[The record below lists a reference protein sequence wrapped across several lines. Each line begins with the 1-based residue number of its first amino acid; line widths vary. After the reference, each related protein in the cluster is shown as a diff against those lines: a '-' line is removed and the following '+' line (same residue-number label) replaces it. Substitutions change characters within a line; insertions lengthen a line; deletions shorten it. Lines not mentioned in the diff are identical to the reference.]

1 MTCLLFGAAILRAWK
16 EWRDYLWCDVGEN
29 METMQKMQLGMNES
43 ATSLSWSI
51 LESILRFIK
60 HRIELTTNSS

>member
-1 MTCLLFGAAILRAWK
+1 MTCLLFGAAILHASK

-29 METMQKMQLGMNES
+29 METMQKMQLGMNVN

-51 LESILRFIK
+51 LESILRFVK